1 MPCRLTMGKGAF
13 ASSGCEIGYF
23 GASNSTFADTDR
35 PDLQLHAM
43 VTAGDE
49 GFFKGCV
56 CARVC
61 V

>member
-1 MPCRLTMGKGAF
+1 MGKGAF